1 MLSNVW
7 IIRTEILKKQSD
19 YLIKFSTI
27 EKILVSVL
35 N

>member
-19 YLIKFSTI
+19 YLIKFST